1 MRTTALS
8 SYKLSFWA
16 RWFASKSRF
25 HSIKCIDDSL
35 VFIEGGGQQKHIEC
49 LAVDSDIAIQFRW
62 FWDVLV
68 VPLRNGEVLH
78 FGGIKKSQSQQLQL
92 TLSSHVSSQIKRFYQ
107 QFESALKKAAR
118 DAKFLFT
125 GQHYIRHA
133 IADQWL
139 ARYQYLSPGLKRND
153 CLRYLK
159 PDVLQDYHQILPL
172 LEHGHTQIA
181 TLNKEFVEQQ
191 IRIFQTFFD
200 QVESN
205 PLTEQQRK
213 ACVIDEQHNL
223 VLAGAGT
230 GKTSTMI
237 GRAGYLVN
245 VGLANVRYPRKIYP
259 LISSLWL

>member
-1 MRTTALS
+1 MPATRTTNLS

-25 HSIKCIDDSL
+25 HSFKFIDDSL
-35 VFIEGGGQQKHIEC
+35 VFIDSGGQKQRIEC
-49 LAVDSDIAIQFRW
+49 LAVDTNITIKSGW

-68 VPLRNGEVLH
+68 VPLQKGEAVH
-78 FGGIKKSQSQQLQL
+78 FGGVKKAQSRQLQSAL
-92 TLSSHVSSQIKRFYQ
+92 NSHVSNTIQRFYH
-107 QFESALKKAAR
+107 QFEPALKNAAQ
-118 DAKFLFT
+118 DAKLLFT
-125 GQHYIRHA
+125 GRHYIRHA
-133 IADQWL
+133 IAEQWL
-139 ARYQYLSPGLKRND
+139 ARHQYLSVGLQRND

-172 LEHGHTQIA
+172 LEHGQVQIA
-181 TLNKEFVEQQ
+181 KLNNAFVEQQ
-191 IRIFQTFFD
+191 IRVFQTFFD

-245 VGLANVRYPRKIYP
+245 AGLAKQ
-259 LISSLWL
+259 L